1 MNLRLLAASAGV
13 HLDGELPDVNIRSI
27 VCRAEDAAPE
37 TLFICVKG
45 RSYDSHLDALAA
57 QQKGA
62 VTVGERAGPGVMLL
76 TADSRRAGA
85 RLISALHSHPARR
98 LALIGVTGTNGKTT
112 TAHLLWQLINGCGR
126 SCGYIGTLGA
136 LYGGKREKLHNTTP
150 EPDVLYPLFD
160 RMLHIGTDSAVME
173 VSSQALDQHRTDG
186 LRFSLGVFL
195 NLTRDHLDYHG
206 SMEAYFAAKAELFSV
221 CRAALINTDDAYGR
235 RLITMLPPDCK
246 LYTFAVGTAADYRID
261 PISVDLSGSR
271 FAVWEQKTGIREEF
285 FVPLIGD
292 ALLFDAAAAVIAARI
307 AFGLSFSKSKLL
319 LAKAEAVAGRAQKID
334 IDAPFTVLCD
344 YAHTPDA
351 LSRLF
356 DCLNRIK
363 GSGRLIGVYG
373 CGGDRDKGKRPIMAR
388 VGDKTDLLVL
398 TSDNPRSEDPAKIL
412 EDMKKGLLNESK
424 CSIIVNR
431 TEAIRFALSAA
442 RDEDIIALCGKGH
455 EDYQLIG
462 TSVLPMDETA
472 IVKNAWH
479 EIKARRI

>member
-13 HLDGELPDVNIRSI
+13 RFDCDPPDADIRS
-27 VCRAEDAAPE
+27 VVYRLKDAVPGS
-37 TLFICVKG
+37 LFICVKG
-45 RSYDSHLDALAA
+45 RNYDSHCDALAA

-62 VTVGERAGPGVMLL
+62 VTVGERSQPGVMLV
-76 TADSRRAGA
+76 TADSRRAGTL
-85 RLISALHSHPARR
+85 LISALYSHPARR

-112 TAHLLWQLINGCGR
+112 TAHLLWQIVSGCGR
-126 SCGYIGTLGA
+126 CCGYIGTLGA
-136 LYGGKREKLHNTTP
+136 FYGGKQEKLHNTTP
-150 EPDVLYPLFD
+150 EPEVLYPLLD
-160 RMLHIGTDSAVME
+160 RMLHIGTDSVVME
-173 VSSQALDQHRTDG
+173 VSSQALSQHRTDG
-186 LRFSLGVFL
+186 LRFSIGLFL

-206 SMEAYFAAKAELFSV
+206 SMEDYFAAKAKLFGS
-221 CRAALINTDDAYGR
+221 CRCALIHIGDTYGR
-235 RLITMLPPDCK
+235 RLLSMLPPDCK
-246 LYTFAVGTAADYRID
+246 PYTFAIGMAADYRID
-261 PISVDLSGSR
+261 PIRSDLSGSR
-271 FAVWEQKTGIREEF
+271 FAVCEQKTGIREEF

-307 AFGLSFSKSKLL
+307 AFGISFSQSSLL
-319 LAKAEAVAGRAQKID
+319 LKKAEAVAGRAQRIE

-363 GSGRLIGVYG
+363 GKGRLIGVYG
-373 CGGDRDKGKRPIMAR
+373 CGGDRDSGKRPIMAR

-412 EDMKKGLLNESK
+412 EDMKKGLLNASK

-431 TEAIRFALSAA
+431 TEAIHFALSAA
-442 RDEDIIALCGKGH
+442 RDGDIIALCGKGH

-462 TSVLPMDETA
+462 NRVLPMDEVA
-472 IVKNAWH
+472 IVKEAWH